1 MNKKIFETLKYFE
14 KKNPKEIIIGGFSL
28 IILSLLALPQPLI
41 TRYLIDHVLLK
52 GENLEKLAIMI
63 GLFLGVAI
71 LKNIFKYLNQFYFG
85 LLDEK
90 ILLEMEIK
98 LFKKIQYSKS
108 SSLNNWKKGYLI
120 SRIKDDVSSFS
131 NIFFP
136 SLMKAVKQ
144 ILTLIVGLTAVFFLN
159 WKLAIVSI
167 ILYPLFVYLMF
178 YYNKKIRK
186 VSSEYYEARSN
197 KMGTLTEGVNLVGVF
212 KNLSREAKNVIRYFK
227 SSRKTFNK
235 GIKRLKITVNNE
247 VILGFILSLIPI
259 SVFAYGG
266 YLIIKGNMT
275 LGTLVAFN
283 SYMGYVYNPTS
294 SLLNFNIQM
303 QKSLEAWKRIQKVL
317 ELPKEKREGIK
328 INEINKIKYEDVNF
342 KYNEDK
348 KILDSIN
355 LEEGK
360 GNILAVVGESGAGKS
375 TMIRLLTGELK
386 VEKGKIKINDTCLNN
401 LNLINYRKKIG
412 LINQEPILFNDTIYN
427 NIAIGNKNVEK
438 KDIKKAAK
446 QAQIHEFINSLK
458 KGYQTE
464 LKEDSINI
472 SVGQKQRIALARILI
487 KDSDLLLLDEPTS
500 SIDQKSEKK
509 LNKVLKSI
517 KDDKII
523 IIVSHRKEILKICD
537 DIYELKDKKLLPKE
551 YKVQA
556 INVGNN

>member
-1 MNKKIFETLKYFE
+1 MNKKIIKTLKYFA

-71 LKNIFKYLNQFYFG
+71 LKNIFKYLNKFYFG

-108 SSLNNWKKGYLI
+108 SSLKNWKKGYLI

-227 SSRKTFNK
+227 SSRETFNK
-235 GIKRLKITVNNE
+235 SIKKLKITVNNE
-247 VILGFILSLIPI
+247 IILGFILSLIPI
-259 SVFAYGG
+259 SVFTYGG

-348 KILDSIN
+348 KILDSIKMVN
-355 LEEGK
+355 EK
-360 GNILAVVGESGAGKS
+360 GSILGIVGESGSGKS
-375 TMIRLLTGELK
+375 TILKLITGQLKPDKGTVRINGFKLT
-386 VEKGKIKINDTCLNN
+386 N
-401 LNLINYRKKIG
+401 LDIINYRKKIG

-427 NIAIGNKNVEK
+427 NIAIGNKHTEK
-438 KDIKKAAK
+438 EDIINAAK
-446 QAQIHEFINSLK
+446 KAQIHGFIKSLEE
-458 KGYQTE
+458 GYQTE
-464 LKEDSINI
+464 LKEDSTNI
-472 SVGQKQRIALARILI
+472 SVGQKQRIALARILL
-487 KDSDLLLLDEPTS
+487 KDTDLLLLDEPTS
-500 SIDQKSEKK
+500 SIDSKSEKK
-509 LNKVLKSI
+509 LNNVLNLVKC
-517 KDDKII
+517 DKII
-523 IIVSHRKEILKICD
+523 LIETHRKRILEICD
-537 DIYELKDKKLLPKE
+537 AIYRLEGEKLCKF
-551 YKVQA
+551 
-556 INVGNN
+556 